1 MKTIDDPCNNETQ
14 CPQVEE
20 VTQCIEPSP
29 VLLWTVLKV
38 PVGQMQ
44 SNTLE
49 GGSNSKDFVD
59 PSVRNKPSSDLTIRA
74 VYEFVDL
81 RGLV

>member
-1 MKTIDDPCNNETQ
+1 VKAIDDPGNNETQ

-49 GGSNSKDFVD
+49 GCSNTKDFVD
-59 PSVRNKPSSDLTIRA
+59 PSVANTPLSDLTIRA
-74 VYEFVDL
+74 VYEFVAL